1 MKKVLSLSLALIMA
15 VTLIMPF
22 TALKAD
28 AAISVRT
35 SLPEYGSPEGDRYY
49 YSDNNVFYKYN
60 YGPNKK
66 YLQINK
72 GII

>member
-1 MKKVLSLSLALIMA
+1 MA
-15 VTLIMPF
+15 VTLIVPF

-35 SLPEYGSPEGDRYY
+35 SLPEYGSAEGNRYY
-49 YSDNNVFYKYN
+49 YSDNNIFYKYN

-66 YLQINK
+66 YLS
-72 GII
+72 GHGGYIIGNCTW